1 MSVQKRYAGR
11 SDVPLTEVGVDQA
24 AAAAKRLAPAGIDVI
39 VTSPLLR
46 ATQTAQEVAEV
57 TGAPVVTDEGFRET
71 DFGAWEGLTF
81 AEVRQRWPAEM
92 TAWLADPAVPP
103 PGGESLTEVGGRVTE
118 ALHRVL
124 AGRERQTILI
134 VSHVTPIKT
143 LVAAALLAPPAA
155 LYRMHLD
162 VAALCEIDWYA
173 DGPAVLRSFND
184 TGHMAG
190 RWWRASGRRP
200 AQHQQDQALDRCDR
214 TGPQAA
220 HCAGPPRLQQKA
232 VLLTGPPCVVFAC
245 LHEVFMDGHG
255 LLSLAMAGLLC
266 GLIVIPRP
274 HKKLTSP
281 AKHLLGHSRGGV

>member
-11 SDVPLTEVGVDQA
+11 SDVPLTEIGVEQA

-81 AEVRQRWPAEM
+81 AE
-92 TAWLADPAVPP
+92 
-103 PGGESLTEVGGRVTE
+103 

-143 LVAAALLAPPAA
+143 LVTTALLAPPAA

-184 TGHMAG
+184 TGHLAG
-190 RWWRASGRRP
+190 
-200 AQHQQDQALDRCDR
+200 
-214 TGPQAA
+214 
-220 HCAGPPRLQQKA
+220 
-232 VLLTGPPCVVFAC
+232 
-245 LHEVFMDGHG
+245 
-255 LLSLAMAGLLC
+255 
-266 GLIVIPRP
+266 
-274 HKKLTSP
+274 
-281 AKHLLGHSRGGV
+281 

>member
-1 MSVQKRYAGR
+1 MPAQGEPTVTLLLRHGQTPMSVQKRYAGR
-11 SDVPLTEVGVDQA
+11 SDVPLTETGVLQA
-24 AAAAKRLAPAGIDVI
+24 AAAAKRLASAGIGVI

-46 ATQTAQEVAEV
+46 ATRTAQEVAEV

-81 AEVRQRWPAEM
+81 VEVRQRWPAEM
-92 TAWLADPAVPP
+92 TAWLADPAVAP
-103 PGGESLTEVGGRVTE
+103 PGGESLAEVSARVTE

-184 TGHMAG
+184 TGH
-190 RWWRASGRRP
+190 
-200 AQHQQDQALDRCDR
+200 
-214 TGPQAA
+214 
-220 HCAGPPRLQQKA
+220 
-232 VLLTGPPCVVFAC
+232 LTG
-245 LHEVFMDGHG
+245 
-255 LLSLAMAGLLC
+255 
-266 GLIVIPRP
+266 
-274 HKKLTSP
+274 
-281 AKHLLGHSRGGV
+281 